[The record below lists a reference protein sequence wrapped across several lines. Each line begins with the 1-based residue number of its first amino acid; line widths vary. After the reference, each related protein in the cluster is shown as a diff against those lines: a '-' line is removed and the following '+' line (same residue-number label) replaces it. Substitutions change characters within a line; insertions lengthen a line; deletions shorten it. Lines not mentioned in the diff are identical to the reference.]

1 MRNILVHNYFS
12 IDTDIVW
19 AVTENDLNRLKTVV
33 KGHFEQLDN
42 DEKP

>member
-19 AVTENDLNRLKTVV
+19 AVIENDLETLKS
-33 KGHFEQLDN
+33 KIQKFLDDN
-42 DEKP
+42 PK